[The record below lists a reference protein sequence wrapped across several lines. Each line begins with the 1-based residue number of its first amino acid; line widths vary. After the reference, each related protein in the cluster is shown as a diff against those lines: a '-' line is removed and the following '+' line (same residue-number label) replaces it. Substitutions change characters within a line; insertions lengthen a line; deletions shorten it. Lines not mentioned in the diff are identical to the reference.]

1 MIDPIQYLQKLNDS
15 GVNFF
20 AGVPDSLLK
29 PFCACVTDTM
39 PESAHVIA
47 VNEGAAV
54 AQGIGYHLGT
64 GKLPL
69 IYLQNSGLG
78 NIINPLLSLAS
89 NEVYG
94 TPMIVMIGWRG
105 EPGVKDEPQ
114 HVHQGRVMEETL
126 QAMNIPYII
135 LGQSDAEAY
144 SGTQE
149 AIALAEKTDS
159 PVVMLVRK
167 GTFGEYKF
175 KKPIS
180 QLKMSREEAIALACE
195 TLPAEAMVIC
205 TTGMPSRELFE
216 HRAAKKE
223 GHHRDFLT
231 VGGMGH
237 ASQIA
242 LSLASF
248 RDDLSVFCFDG
259 DGAALMHMG
268 SLGSIGQSSRQ
279 NLTHI
284 IFNNGVHDSVGGQPT
299 IGFGLSFAE
308 IALACGYS
316 SACKVDSRASLISAI
331 ENANTHDG
339 PHMIDVWV
347 RPGNRADLG
356 RPTSTPAENK
366 IDLMNHLKDE
376 E

>member
-105 EPGVKDEPQ
+105 ELGVKDEPQ
-114 HVHQGRVMEETL
+114 HVHQGRVMEDML

-144 SGTQE
+144 AGTQK

-167 GTFGEYKF
+167 GTFGEYKL

-195 TLPAEAMVIC
+195 TLPAEAVVIC

-216 HRAAKKE
+216 YRAAKKE

-237 ASQIA
+237 AGQIA
-242 LSLASF
+242 LSLA
-248 RDDLSVFCFDG
+248 LS
-259 DGAALMHMG
+259 L
-268 SLGSIGQSSRQ
+268 SP
-279 NLTHI
+279 
-284 IFNNGVHDSVGGQPT
+284 GGQV
-299 IGFGLSFAE
+299 IFGPALSTQF
-308 IALACGYS
+308 G
-316 SACKVDSRASLISAI
+316 
-331 ENANTHDG
+331 
-339 PHMIDVWV
+339 
-347 RPGNRADLG
+347 
-356 RPTSTPAENK
+356 
-366 IDLMNHLKDE
+366 
-376 E
+376 